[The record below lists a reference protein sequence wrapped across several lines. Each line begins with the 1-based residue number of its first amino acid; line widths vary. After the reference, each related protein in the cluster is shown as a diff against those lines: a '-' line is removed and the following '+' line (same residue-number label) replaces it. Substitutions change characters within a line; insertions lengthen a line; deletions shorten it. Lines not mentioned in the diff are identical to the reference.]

1 MHWSEEEPSRFFF
14 ESDRYQTSDTMD
26 DVSLAPRQDLMPD
39 NEYTF
44 IVTAAIASFLAQLIS
59 IFLDATFIVNALNRD
74 F

>member
-1 MHWSEEEPSRFFF
+1 
-14 ESDRYQTSDTMD
+14 MD